1 MWLTC
6 IYATQQRTPPH
17 PQVGKALK
25 SIEEVEAELA
35 KQKAATKELKD
46 ATKAVQANRQ
56 KVRGPSSHPSA
67 CCCPPVF
74 PLLLFLPCTRTAH
87 V

>member
-1 MWLTC
+1 M
-6 IYATQQRTPPH
+6 
-17 PQVGKALK
+17 GKALK

-56 KVRGPSSHPSA
+56 KVRPSVLR
-67 CCCPPVF
+67 CL
-74 PLLLFLPCTRTAH
+74 PLGVYH
-87 V
+87 